1 MFDRFVNTR
10 CDRVKGVWER
20 NIGNSSAGPGRCQ
33 LEMVARKVLQTLQE
47 NIRGGEIMIGPP

>member
-10 CDRVKGVWER
+10 CVGLKEFGKR
-20 NIGNSSAGPGRCQ
+20 NIGNSSALPGRCQ
-33 LEMVARKVLQTLQE
+33 LEMAARKVLQTLQE

>member
-33 LEMVARKVLQTLQE
+33 LEMVARKVL
-47 NIRGGEIMIGPP
+47 